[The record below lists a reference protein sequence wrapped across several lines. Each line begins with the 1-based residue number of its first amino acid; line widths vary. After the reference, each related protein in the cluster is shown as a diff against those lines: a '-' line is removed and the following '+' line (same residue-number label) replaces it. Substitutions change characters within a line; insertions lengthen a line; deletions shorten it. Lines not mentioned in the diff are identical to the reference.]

1 MADVVVLDYRQGGTG
16 IGIGRYCS
24 ADNTIQTDKELQ
36 IYAGRGGSTSIGA
49 DLNFCAVSS
58 ESQKIGWC
66 GGTQSSDTLLQLYR
80 HTTSSSGSAG
90 SLMRIDKWN
99 VCYYNFNMNYFANSF
114 RFYDA
119 SGSTTECSIKFNNS
133 TSYLYFH
140 NPSNNTNNLGAYNS
154 SAGNIWYYNASSSQ
168 LILKAGYGTTSDA
181 RLKYNFDEFTNWED
195 YHSFYMSLKPLTFKY
210 NNDMREETH
219 IGMKAQEVAESITK
233 NNLDNEKLCL
243 VNHHESEEMEDGIEY
258 TLAYQELIPL
268 NIKMIQEQEKEIQE
282 LRRIIDEQQE
292 LINTLINNS

>member
-1 MADVVVLDYRQGGTG
+1 
-16 IGIGRYCS
+16 
-24 ADNTIQTDKELQ
+24 
-36 IYAGRGGSTSIGA
+36 
-49 DLNFCAVSS
+49 
-58 ESQKIGWC
+58 
-66 GGTQSSDTLLQLYR
+66 
-80 HTTSSSGSAG
+80 
-90 SLMRIDKWN
+90 
-99 VCYYNFNMNYFANSF
+99 
-114 RFYDA
+114 
-119 SGSTTECSIKFNNS
+119 
-133 TSYLYFH
+133 
-140 NPSNNTNNLGAYNS
+140 
-154 SAGNIWYYNASSSQ
+154 
-168 LILKAGYGTTSDA
+168 
-181 RLKYNFDEFTNWED
+181 
-195 YHSFYMSLKPLTFKY
+195 MSLKPLTFKY